1 MGFVVI
7 GLLVINVAGNFYL
20 ARAIRGL
27 RDLVIERSLAGA
39 ELSAG
44 LSKLVLDQAVDA
56 VMQSKITRSYLV
68 EILERRILPTIG
80 WTEKPKTEIEK
91 FMLQV
96 WQDEVTDV
104 DCGTLDDASQQTN
117 Q

>member
-1 MGFVVI
+1 MFFAI
-7 GLLVINVAGNFYL
+7 GLLALVAVVGFAL
-20 ARAIRGL
+20 TLRAVAEL

-44 LSKLVLDQAVDA
+44 LSKLVLDQVVDA

-80 WTEKPKTEIEK
+80 WKEKPKTEIEK

-96 WQDEVTDV
+96 WQDEVIDRET
-104 DCGTLDDASQQTN
+104 TPETSETN
-117 Q
+117 